1 MENISNIPVCI
12 SQTRQLKAAISACFI
27 VTVCT
32 CRRETLVTLE
42 MPLNGR
48 EIWTERGRGA
58 TGERG
63 TCWADGS
70 SVIPTWG
77 PTGTNWNAVG
87 HGAHCLSSFVVLSV
101 RKDCLASYCLCC
113 REIEGAFNK
122 SAWWAIR
129 SLELQ
134 RSWGDFTRHH
144 PLETVLWLLHVTA
157 SLFICWLLRVHTRA
171 CPTLEA
177 SSAAASGSSLRC
189 VCEFSFCLWLRGS
202 TVETRKV
209 APDGKQRNG
218 HTRTPE
224 TDPEPLNFWMGRA
237 ERLKGH

>member
-1 MENISNIPVCI
+1 MLFIIWITQYTLFTSSICIFQSVFLKWCFFHLLRVNIFTTSINWWYCIHHPFYLKKKKWFSAESLENISNIPVCI

-48 EIWTERGRGA
+48 EIQTERGRGA

-87 HGAHCLSSFVVLSV
+87 HGAQSVFICGLVCQEGLFSVLLFVLS
-101 RKDCLASYCLCC
+101 R
-113 REIEGAFNK
+113 N
-122 SAWWAIR
+122 W
-129 SLELQ
+129 
-134 RSWGDFTRHH
+134 
-144 PLETVLWLLHVTA
+144 
-157 SLFICWLLRVHTRA
+157 
-171 CPTLEA
+171 
-177 SSAAASGSSLRC
+177 
-189 VCEFSFCLWLRGS
+189 RGI
-202 TVETRKV
+202 
-209 APDGKQRNG
+209 
-218 HTRTPE
+218 
-224 TDPEPLNFWMGRA
+224 
-237 ERLKGH
+237 